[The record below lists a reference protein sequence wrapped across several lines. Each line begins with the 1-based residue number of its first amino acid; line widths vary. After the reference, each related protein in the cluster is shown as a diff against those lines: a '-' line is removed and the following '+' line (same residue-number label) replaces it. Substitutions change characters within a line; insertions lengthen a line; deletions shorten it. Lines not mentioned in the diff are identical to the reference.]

1 MVNTPFLRDQPEL
14 APLQV
19 MSFWEHEIFW
29 KGLRWALS
37 IAVFLIIILLVLRPT
52 LQRLTENSKKIK
64 QLEVKHLAALNA
76 IQQPNAT
83 SGGSVDADGN
93 VTFNPSGNY
102 LLPSPND
109 SLEDQI
115 NMVRNMVAEDP
126 DRVAQVIQGW
136 SNNE

>member
-1 MVNTPFLRDQPEL
+1 M
-14 APLQV
+14 
-19 MSFWEHEIFW
+19 
-29 KGLRWALS
+29 
-37 IAVFLIIILLVLRPT
+37 LRPT

-76 IQQPNAT
+76 IQQSSVA
-83 SGGSVDADGN
+83 SGGSVDAEGN

>member
-1 MVNTPFLRDQPEL
+1 
-14 APLQV
+14 
-19 MSFWEHEIFW
+19 MSHLSMMSRRYNIFF
-29 KGLRWALS
+29 
-37 IAVFLIIILLVLRPT
+37 IVFLFSFYQSFSQQSRNTLEKERDINISKIEEAEKIIIE
-52 LQRLTENSKKIK
+52 TENSKKIK

-76 IQQPNAT
+76 IQQSSVA
-83 SGGSVDADGN
+83 SGGSVDAEGN